1 VKDCVS
7 ERLTVELVEDVP
19 DIGGHSEAALMFE
32 NEQLAANWTP
42 IAVRP
47 RDPQLGGLLTWSPLP
62 GARIT
67 ISEAEQLVD
76 QGVLLMAHRHTTD
89 QVELVVRLRA
99 SPRS

>member
-1 VKDCVS
+1 MS
-7 ERLTVELVEDVP
+7 PRLAAT
-19 DIGGHSEAALMFE
+19 SEAALMFE
-32 NEQLAANWTP
+32 NGQLAANWTP

-47 RDPQLGGLLTWSPLP
+47 RDPQLGSLLTWSPLP
-62 GARIT
+62 GARIN
-67 ISEAEQLVD
+67 ISEAQQLVD